1 MIIVIIY
8 VNIVAND
15 LIYMQEQATPLYL
28 AVKNGHAD
36 TVSLLLSS
44 GANINAETQVS
55 IVNVY
60 SVRVYC

>member
-15 LIYMQEQATPLYL
+15 LIYMQEHLTPLHL
-28 AVKNGHAD
+28 ALLNGYAD
-36 TVSLLLSS
+36 IASLLVNS

-55 IVNVY
+55 IVNED

>member
-15 LIYMQEQATPLYL
+15 LIYMQEQATPLYY
-28 AVKNGHAD
+28 AVENGHANI
-36 TVSLLLSS
+36 VSLLVNS

-55 IVNVY
+55 IY
-60 SVRVYC
+60 SE